1 MTTNKL
7 PLWRLIAGIAVLA
20 SFAGVIA
27 FLTPVYID
35 DFRLYRYTRSLASA
49 AAAPI
54 QSDETLIA
62 EVVTKAHALD
72 LPIKPADIHVLH
84 EGSKTRI
91 QLRYTVE
98 MNLGIYPVDL
108 HFPTLR

>member
-35 DFRLYRYTRSLASA
+35 DFRLWIYDRSLPSASDD
-49 AAAPI
+49 
-54 QSDETLIA
+54 QLIA

>member
-20 SFAGVIA
+20 SFAVVIA

-35 DFRLYRYTRSLASA
+35 DFRLWIYDRSLPSA
-49 AAAPI
+49 A
-54 QSDETLIA
+54 DDKLIA
-62 EVVTKAHALD
+62 EVVSKARALD
-72 LPIKPADIHVLH
+72 LPVKPADIHVLH